1 MCSNLKFLFISNFR
15 CIPQAYSIFY
25 ERSKVERFAKWPL
38 SIFAKNSI
46 LDVGKGFEYAIWCH
60 LNILKNVK
68 STHGGVLLS
77 KVAGQ
82 ATFFHASQ
90 IVAVVQGPCC
100 IGCLNIII

>member
-15 CIPQAYSIFY
+15 CIPQAYSIFC
-25 ERSKVERFAKWPL
+25 ERSKVDGFAKWPL

-46 LDVGKGFEYAIWCH
+46 LDVGKGSAIWCH